1 MSAETAVDVRPG
13 ASARPR
19 TISVLGATGSV
30 GRATL
35 DLVARAEPGAF
46 EVVALTAHTNAD
58 ALAELARTFRPR
70 RVALGDPSGKQRL
83 KDALSDLDIEVGAG
97 EAAVNEAAAARAD
110 WTMAAIVGAA
120 GLNPTLEAVRR
131 GGCVAFANK
140 EALVCAGALFMET
153 AEACGAQLLPV
164 DSEHNA
170 IFQALQGQP
179 REALTRII
187 LTASGG
193 PFRTASLDVMD
204 AAGPAQALNH
214 PTWSMGAKISID
226 SATMMNKG
234 LEIIEACHLFDLP
247 PEQVD
252 VLVHP
257 ESIVHGLVEYR
268 DGGLLAQLGEP
279 DMRTPIAHALA
290 YPDRLETP
298 VKRLDLAALG
308 QLTFEAPD
316 PERFPALTLARE
328 AFRAGG
334 AAPAVLNAA
343 NEVAVAAFL
352 AERIGFLDIARVV
365 SDALEEGVKTG
376 VASARIARFEDVF
389 EADAGAREAA
399 KRAVVRRA
407 R

>member
-1 MSAETAVDVRPG
+1 MSAETAAHG
-13 ASARPR
+13 APEPARRPR

-35 DLVARAEPGAF
+35 DLVARAEPGTF
-46 EVVALTAHTNAD
+46 EVVALTAHTNAQG
-58 ALAELARTFRPR
+58 LAELARTFRPR
-70 RVALGDPSGKQRL
+70 RVALGDPAGEGALRE
-83 KDALSDLDIEVGAG
+83 ALSGMDIDIDAG
-97 EAAVNEAAAARAD
+97 EAAVSDAAAVQAD

-120 GLNPTLEAVRR
+120 GLKPTLEAVRR

-140 EALVCAGALFMET
+140 EALVCAGALFMD
-153 AEACGAQLLPV
+153 AADACGARLLPV

-193 PFRTASLDVMD
+193 PFRTASLDTMA
-204 AAGPAQALNH
+204 AAGPAEALNH

-247 PEQVD
+247 PDQVD

-308 QLTFEAPD
+308 RLTFEAPD

-352 AERIGFLDIARVV
+352 AERIGFLDIAGVV
-365 SDALEEGVKTG
+365 SDALDEGIRRGFT
-376 VASARIARFEDVF
+376 SSRIARFEDVF
-389 EADAGAREAA
+389 EADAAARAA
-399 KRAVVRRA
+399 ATRAVDRRA

>member
-1 MSAETAVDVRPG
+1 MNAETAMHVAPEP
-13 ASARPR
+13 ARRAR
-19 TISVLGATGSV
+19 TVSVLGATGSV

-35 DLVARAEPGAF
+35 DLVERAGPGAF

-58 ALAELARTFRPR
+58 ALADLARTFRPR
-70 RVALGDPSGKQRL
+70 RVALGDPAGEAALRE
-83 KDALSDLDIEVGAG
+83 ALSGLDIEIGAG
-97 EAAVNEAAAARAD
+97 EAAVSEAAAEQAD

-120 GLNPTLEAVRR
+120 GLPPTLEAVRR

-193 PFRTASLDVMD
+193 PFRTASLETMK
-204 AAGPAQALNH
+204 AAGPAEALNH

-247 PEQVD
+247 PDQVD

-308 QLTFEAPD
+308 RLTFEAPD

-352 AERIGFLDIARVV
+352 SERIGFLDIAGVV
-365 SDALEEGVKTG
+365 SDALDEGIRRGFT
-376 VASARIARFEDVF
+376 SSRIARFEDVF
-389 EADAGAREAA
+389 EADAAARKAA
-399 KRAVVRRA
+399 ERAISQRA